1 MSESA
6 PLNND
11 TPVVTPV
18 VVTPTPA
25 PKSNLVRNIII
36 GVVVALLGTVAFLH
50 YHHKAPVVKAKPV
63 VQAPVVLP
71 GEQPTYEDVV
81 KTPIVE
87 KPVVVAPVQAPVKVT
102 PVVPVTPT
110 VTAPVHVAPI
120 APPACQPIPPN
131 HGNFVHGNSNPCWPY
146 NPSHR

>member
-71 GEQPTYEDVV
+71 GEQPTYDQVV
-81 KTPIVE
+81 ATPIVP
-87 KPVVVAPVQAPVKVT
+87 KADVAPVVAPVKVT
-102 PVVPVTPT
+102 PAPVPTTVPTLTPT
-110 VTAPVHVAPI
+110 QAASVVHAVGPYL
-120 APPACQPIPPN
+120 N
-131 HGNFVHGNSNPCWPY
+131 HGNFVHGNSNPSWP
-146 NPSHR
+146 R